1 MNDEE
6 LRRVQRPQIGVKYHC
21 AWAASGGMVWR
32 LVEIRG
38 NIAILETKH
47 GKRVQS
53 DLKDLREIQKN
64 VQRKALK
71 TQNLVS

>member
-1 MNDEE
+1 
-6 LRRVQRPQIGVKYHC
+6 
-21 AWAASGGMVWR
+21 MVWR